1 MSALPPSA
9 REFMGSPATEAA
21 AQTLA
26 TLSEATLA
34 ELVTALS
41 ESDALN
47 HLEALAN
54 AEALPKPIRKAA
66 RFSAYQLRSRG
77 VTAPAQSK
85 VVSLAA
91 PTTPVDLAKAA
102 ITLLPGLYGRFWLFL
117 GPLPGVSAIEVE
129 GEAHGTLKRIEAVA
143 GVAPGR
149 LEKVVTKLGRV
160 ANHKGVAEPRIV
172 SADLALRLLAHL
184 EALIRLPGHPDGAG
198 LPASWTNVLLWR
210 EAALAAGADPS
221 RASARAQ
228 LLSATPAT
236 PLPALIPASAALM
249 DAPLS
254 GPHAPPPWIAEAI
267 LADVIERGEGAFEQA
282 DDLDEA
288 RRVLLEDIALA
299 HCDAFLGREP
309 HSTRTAHILEA
320 TADGLFAL
328 CEPELART
336 CLAVVD
342 ALRSGVRPRE
352 VPLFAMAYRRMVDPE
367 LMAQAKARL
376 P

>member
-9 REFMGSPATEAA
+9 REFMGSPATDAA
-21 AQTLA
+21 AQALA

-34 ELVTALS
+34 ELVAALS
-41 ESDALN
+41 EHDALN

-54 AEALPKPIRKAA
+54 ADALPKHIRKAA

-77 VTAPAQSK
+77 VTAPPQSK
-85 VVSLAA
+85 VVSLAG
-91 PTTPVDLAKAA
+91 PSQTIDLAKAA
-102 ITLLPGLYGRFWLFL
+102 IVLLPGLYGRFWLFL

-172 SADLALRLLAHL
+172 SADMALRLLSHL
-184 EALIRLPGHPDGAG
+184 EELVRLPGHPDGAG
-198 LPASWTNVLLWR
+198 LPASWTNVLMWR

-221 RASARAQ
+221 RASARA
-228 LLSATPAT
+228 LLSPT
-236 PLPALIPASAALM
+236 SAQDWAVLVARSGALM
-249 DAPLS
+249 EAPLS
-254 GPHAPPPWIAEAI
+254 GSHAPPPWIAEAI
-267 LADVIERGEGAFEQA
+267 LADVIERGEGAFENVEDVDA
-282 DDLDEA
+282 A
-288 RRVLLEDIALA
+288 RHALLEDIALT
-299 HCDAFLGREP
+299 HCDGFLGREP
-309 HSTRTAHILEA
+309 HATRTALILEA

-328 CEPELART
+328 GESELARV

-342 ALRSGVRPRE
+342 ASRSGARPRE

-367 LMAQAKARL
+367 LMAQARARL
-376 P
+376 L

>member
-21 AQTLA
+21 AQSLA
-26 TLSEATLA
+26 SLSEATLA

-91 PTTPVDLAKAA
+91 PTLPVDLARAA

-160 ANHKGVAEPRIV
+160 ASHKGVAEPRIV
-172 SADLALRLLAHL
+172 SADLALRLLSHL
-184 EALIRLPGHPDGAG
+184 ESLIRLPGHPDGSG

-221 RASARAQ
+221 RASARAH
-228 LLSATPAT
+228 LG
-236 PLPALIPASAALM
+236 ASAAELVTASGRLM

-267 LADVIERGEGAFEQA
+267 LADVIERGEGAFEGA
-282 DDLDEA
+282 ENLDEA
-288 RRVLLEDIALA
+288 RRVLLDEIALA
-299 HCDAFLGREP
+299 HCDAFLGRAP
-309 HSTRTAHILEA
+309 HSTRTALILEA

-328 CEPELART
+328 GELELAST

-342 ALRSGVRPRE
+342 ALGSGVRPRE
-352 VPLFAMAYRRMVDPE
+352 VPLFGLAFRRMVDPE
-367 LMAQAKARL
+367 LMAQARAAL